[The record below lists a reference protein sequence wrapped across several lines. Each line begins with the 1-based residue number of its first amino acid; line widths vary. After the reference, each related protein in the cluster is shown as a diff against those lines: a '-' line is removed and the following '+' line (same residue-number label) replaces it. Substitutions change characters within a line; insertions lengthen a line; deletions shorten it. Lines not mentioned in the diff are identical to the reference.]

1 MEREQ
6 WSVKLKEMLYKK
18 REIEVEIRNKR
29 NDLSQ
34 INDEIEDF
42 VKTCPTEH
50 TSHGT
55 CPTCRRIVHSSQYR

>member
-1 MEREQ
+1 M
-6 WSVKLKEMLYKK
+6 VCK
-18 REIEVEIRNKR
+18 IKR

-55 CPTCRRIVHSSQYR
+55 CPTCRRTVHSS